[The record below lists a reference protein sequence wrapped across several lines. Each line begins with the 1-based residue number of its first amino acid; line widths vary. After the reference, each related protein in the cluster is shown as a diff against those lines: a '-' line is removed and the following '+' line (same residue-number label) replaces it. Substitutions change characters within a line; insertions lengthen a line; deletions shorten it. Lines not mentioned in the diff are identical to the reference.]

1 MKGEKKLSS
10 DKKKR
15 SRKKRGAG
23 RVRDRL
29 KFDIDTSELYP
40 LSRREEASFYDDDA
54 PVTENSDIEISA
66 EEGCEQEDP
75 VSDYSGPEAL
85 NPKTLNPEGL
95 KTEDFGTEDYDTE
108 DSGAEDFAEE
118 EFYTEEFDKGHFD
131 GEDPGAENSGTEDP
145 GTEDSDTDDYDT
157 EYLDTGYLD
166 TGYYDTEKPGTEEAD
181 PDFSDTERSGTF
193 DTAAA
198 AVPDTPAAADISKRE
213 RVSKKFRRFWT
224 RQRADDFHTVI
235 RTSVV
240 GAFAV
245 VFLMPIV
252 LTITNSLMTKSEI
265 NANYGVIFR
274 NRNGVRVFISNT
286 VNLKFI
292 PDIVSFEQYF
302 KVLILSPEYLLKFWN
317 SFLYVV
323 PIVVFQLAIASLA
336 AYGFARYRGKVRE
349 VIFFAYII
357 LMLMP
362 YQVTLV
368 PNYLVSKW
376 LNILDTRWAI
386 WLPGFF
392 SPFAVY
398 MLTKYMRRI
407 PKSIYEAAEIDG
419 AGEWQ
424 IFSKICLPNCRGG
437 IASIA
442 ILLFIDYW
450 NMVEQPLI
458 LLSNDQLHPLSVFL
472 SKINSGEI
480 SLAFAVAVIYM
491 VLPMMVF
498 LYGEEYLVEGIVYQG
513 GIKE

>member
-1 MKGEKKLSS
+1 M
-10 DKKKR
+10 
-15 SRKKRGAG
+15 
-23 RVRDRL
+23 RDRL
-29 KFDIDTSELYP
+29 NIETDPAELYP
-40 LSRREEASFYDDDA
+40 LMRKEEMDPEKDEGDSFPDDPVIDLLPEETAAGIFAEETVTDYLPEKSGIDFLREEA
-54 PVTENSDIEISA
+54 ESDSPR
-66 EEGCEQEDP
+66 EESLSDPLPEQ
-75 VSDYSGPEAL
+75 
-85 NPKTLNPEGL
+85 
-95 KTEDFGTEDYDTE
+95 TEDISVLGEH
-108 DSGAEDFAEE
+108 GEE
-118 EFYTEEFDKGHFD
+118 
-131 GEDPGAENSGTEDP
+131 
-145 GTEDSDTDDYDT
+145 
-157 EYLDTGYLD
+157 
-166 TGYYDTEKPGTEEAD
+166 
-181 PDFSDTERSGTF
+181 
-193 DTAAA
+193 AAA
-198 AVPDTPAAADISKRE
+198 AVSVPAAPVKTPGPSLDE
-213 RVSKKFRRFWT
+213 RFRKFWT
-224 RQRADDFHTVI
+224 KKRIEILRIVI
-235 RTSVV
+235 RTAVA
-240 GAFAV
+240 GFFAV
-245 VFLMPIV
+245 LFLMPIV

-265 NANYGVIFR
+265 NANYGVIFAK
-274 NRNGVRVFISNT
+274 RNGVRVFISNT

-292 PDIVSFEQYF
+292 PDIVTFEQYF

-317 SFLYVV
+317 SVIYVV

-336 AYGFARYRGKVRE
+336 SYGFARYRGRVRE

-368 PNYLVSKW
+368 PNYLVSSW

-424 IFSKICLPNCRGG
+424 IFTKICLPNCKGG
-437 IASIA
+437 LASIA

-498 LYGEEYLVEGIVYQG
+498 LYGEESLVEGIVYQG